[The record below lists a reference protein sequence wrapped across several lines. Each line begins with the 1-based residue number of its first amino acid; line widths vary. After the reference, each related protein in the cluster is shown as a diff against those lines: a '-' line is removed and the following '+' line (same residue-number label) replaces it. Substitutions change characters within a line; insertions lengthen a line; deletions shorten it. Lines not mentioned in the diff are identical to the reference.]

1 MAAFSGSGGMVK
13 WGLITFGIGIVLM
26 IIDIQMAKKKK
37 GGFSPTDRQRVVG
50 MFWTTVFATALVV
63 GLIYI
68 A

>member
-1 MAAFSGSGGMVK
+1 MVK